1 MKKTGLN
8 NLPLDLTILS
18 ANINQEL
25 SDVDTRYAIRQLSKH
40 QFTSRNDQAMALY
53 DVLRNEM
60 DINVSIRRVSRYNLV
75 DPSKLSKL
83 LRNPNR
89 KKWDRSPKLTPEQ
102 ELEVLDW
109 LSNCYNNNNPQ
120 TPRDLRNEIL
130 NRFDVFVTKNWFR
143 YLMKKYPNKLV
154 IATAH
159 PQDDKRLS
167 VTKNTAKEHISNLLN
182 YVNGIPTELILNLD
196 EASSSDWEDRRSK
209 KVIVP
214 EYAKDRRIEFEVS
227 RATKKITICSTI
239 SMAGDVL
246 PPLIVSRRKT
256 IDDDVYNAG
265 WREGQDFVYAY
276 QERGFINSKIFN
288 NYIYEHVIPYI
299 KNTRTSM
306 KIEKSPAVLLIDNC
320 PLHTNE
326 ELYRR
331 LALENIRVITF
342 PPHTTN
348 LFQPLDL
355 VTFHVYK
362 QEKSNMR
369 SKYKKGSQIDLF
381 YRNLVSMEK
390 ATHSSNNRNAFY
402 CAGLS
407 IQTSVI
413 PHVAS
418 IRVEYLNEVIDESN
432 LSNDERI
439 NNMIEFGW
447 VNKKYFQEF
456 Q

>member
-209 KVIVP
+209 K
-214 EYAKDRRIEFEVS
+214 
-227 RATKKITICSTI
+227 
-239 SMAGDVL
+239 
-246 PPLIVSRRKT
+246 
-256 IDDDVYNAG
+256 
-265 WREGQDFVYAY
+265 
-276 QERGFINSKIFN
+276 
-288 NYIYEHVIPYI
+288 
-299 KNTRTSM
+299 
-306 KIEKSPAVLLIDNC
+306 
-320 PLHTNE
+320 
-326 ELYRR
+326 
-331 LALENIRVITF
+331 
-342 PPHTTN
+342 
-348 LFQPLDL
+348 
-355 VTFHVYK
+355 
-362 QEKSNMR
+362 
-369 SKYKKGSQIDLF
+369 
-381 YRNLVSMEK
+381 
-390 ATHSSNNRNAFY
+390 
-402 CAGLS
+402 
-407 IQTSVI
+407 
-413 PHVAS
+413 
-418 IRVEYLNEVIDESN
+418 
-432 LSNDERI
+432 
-439 NNMIEFGW
+439 
-447 VNKKYFQEF
+447 
-456 Q
+456 